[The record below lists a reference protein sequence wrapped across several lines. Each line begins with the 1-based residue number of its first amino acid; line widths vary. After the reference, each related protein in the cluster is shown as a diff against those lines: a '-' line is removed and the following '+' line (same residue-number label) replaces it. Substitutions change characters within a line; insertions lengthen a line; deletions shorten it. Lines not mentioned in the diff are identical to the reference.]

1 MTPNQWAIA
10 AFDARR
16 ADLPAD
22 LRPEQVADLL
32 TDPEGDSAWDR
43 LPTDARIDAWR
54 HLYRL
59 ALRATGEPVNT
70 RTRRRRCARPGTS
83 RPGWWTAFL
92 GGRTRPTQG
101 RTGSAHRLPAGKSGA
116 APIRVLR
123 PRWPN
128 NGYRL
133 SGGDV

>member
-70 RTRRRRCARPGTS
+70 RTRRRRWRKWMDPDLKPSTS
-83 RPGWWTAFL
+83 R
-92 GGRTRPTQG
+92 RRRVRP
-101 RTGSAHRLPAGKSGA
+101 
-116 APIRVLR
+116 
-123 PRWPN
+123 
-128 NGYRL
+128 
-133 SGGDV
+133 